1 MESDLQEKVVDEIR
15 RIPIDRLPQLYDIIH
30 FFRLSLEIDRQDK
43 KKDVMR
49 FAGCWEDMTE
59 KDFNDLSNDITER
72 RRKAFSG
79 RMDHE
84 SIID

>member
-1 MESDLQEKVVDEIR
+1 MEADLQEKIVDEIR
-15 RIPIDRLPQLYDIIH
+15 RIPIDRLPQIYDIIH
-30 FFRLSLEIDRQDK
+30 FFRLSLETDRQD